1 MSESRGNTTNTPER
15 LPSITVSEPCNKWKT
30 FVALVHTDMI
40 LALTAEATEDT
51 IAFSAAS

>member
-15 LPSITVSEPCNKWKT
+15 LHSVTVSEPRNRWKT
-30 FVALVHTDMI
+30 FVALVHTDMN
-40 LALTAEATEDT
+40 LAVTARATGDT